1 MSRSP
6 IFDRFTR
13 SLRIAYYCDR
23 EKISVAEALER
34 VAAAEAQALGRRM
47 SRREFLAGIGKLAA
61 TGTAVGL
68 AGQLPV
74 ARAFAASGNSSVNVG
89 IVGAGLAGLA
99 CADELTRNKISFT
112 LYEASNRV
120 GGRQF
125 SFGINEFF
133 PGQSAE
139 RGGEF
144 IDTPHKTLL
153 AYANKFGLAREDV
166 SKLPGE
172 IYYFFGGV
180 RHDEARIVD
189 ELRAAIPA
197 LRDDLRALSAAPTAD
212 NHTDADVALDR
223 TSLREYLETRIAG
236 ALARAA
242 IDEAYVAEYGLET
255 ARQSCLNFLLF
266 FHLDRRSKFTPFGVS
281 SDERYHIIEGNDRIA
296 KGIRDQLPGSIRHG
310 MQLVRIRRRITGDV
324 ELTFEKEGRTFPVV
338 HGAVVI
344 AIPFTVLREIEMD
357 LDVSVPLE
365 AQKRLAI
372 DQLGY
377 GTNAKQM
384 VQFDSRPWA
393 PQLPTSQLP
402 VSNGSSYSD
411 LQNCQTTW
419 ETNPLLATSGHAIL
433 TDYSGGD
440 RGAMLDLDPKAVENF
455 LTDLDKVYP
464 GALAAATRDSNFNFR
479 AHLEHWP
486 SNPLTKGSYTCY
498 MPGQFTTIAGN
509 EGKPIGNIHFAGEH
523 ANSFYVWQG
532 FMEGA
537 ALSGIDAAKQI
548 AAKVKKGA
556 L

>member
-6 IFDRFTR
+6 IYDRFTR
-13 SLRIAYYCDR
+13 ALRVAYYCHQENIPVD
-23 EKISVAEALER
+23 E
-34 VAAAEAQALGRRM
+34 ALGRLKADQAQGLERRL
-47 SRREFLAGIGKLAA
+47 SRREFLADLSKLAA
-61 TGTAVGL
+61 GTAVGM

-74 ARAFAASGNSSVNVG
+74 ARAFAASGNASVNVG

-99 CADELTRNKISFT
+99 CADELTRNKVPFT
-112 LYEASNRV
+112 LYEASSRV

-153 AYANKFGLAREDV
+153 GYANKFGLAKEDV
-166 SKLPGE
+166 GKVPGE
-172 IYYFFGGV
+172 IYYFFGGA
-180 RHDEARIVD
+180 RHDEAQIVE
-189 ELRAAIPA
+189 ELRSAIPA
-197 LRDDLRALSAAPTAD
+197 LRDDLRVLSAAPTAD
-212 NHTDADVALDR
+212 DHTDADVALDR
-223 TSLREYLETRIAG
+223 TSLREYLETRVPG
-236 ALARAA
+236 TLARAV

-296 KGIRDQLPGSIRHG
+296 KGIRDRLPGPIQYETRLIG
-310 MQLVRIRRRITGDV
+310 VRRRIAGDV
-324 ELTFEKEGRTFPVV
+324 ELTLAKGGKEFSVV

-344 AIPFTVLREIEMD
+344 AIPFTVLRGIQMD

-384 VQFDSRPWA
+384 IQFDGRPWSA
-393 PQLPTSQLP
+393 QNP
-402 VSNGSSYSD
+402 VSNGGAYCD

-419 ETNPLLATSGHAIL
+419 ETNPLLATNGHAIL

-440 RGAMLDLDPKAVENF
+440 RGATLNPNAVQTEALRF
-455 LTDLDKVYP
+455 LTDLDKIYP
-464 GALAAATRDSNFNFR
+464 GALAAATRDSNFAFR

-509 EGKPIGNIHFAGEH
+509 EGKPVGNIHFAGEH
-523 ANSFYVWQG
+523 TNSFYEWQG

-548 AAKVKKGA
+548 LAKLKKSA

>member
-13 SLRIAYYCDR
+13 SLRIAHYCER
-23 EKISVAEALER
+23 EKIPVEEGLER
-34 VAAAEAQALGRRM
+34 VAAAEARERGRRL
-47 SRREFLAGIGKLAA
+47 SRREFLADIGKLAA
-61 TGTAVGL
+61 AGTAVGV
-68 AGQLPV
+68 AGQLRV
-74 ARAFAASGNSSVNVG
+74 AHAFAAGGKSSINVG

-99 CADELTRNKISFT
+99 CADELTRNGVSFT
-112 LYEASNRV
+112 LYEASDRV
-120 GGRQF
+120 GGRQY

-133 PGQSAE
+133 AGQSAE

-153 AYANKFGLAREDV
+153 AYANKFGLAKEDV
-166 SKLPGE
+166 NKSPGD
-172 IYYFFGGV
+172 IYYFFGGE
-180 RHDEARIVD
+180 RHDEARVVE

-197 LRDDLRALSAAPTAD
+197 LRDDLRTLSAAPAADSHTA
-212 NHTDADVALDR
+212 ADVVLDR
-223 TSLREYLETRIAG
+223 TSLREYLETRVAG
-236 ALARAA
+236 RLARAT

-255 ARQSCLNFLLF
+255 DRQNCLNFLLF

-296 KGIRDQLPGSIRHG
+296 KGIRDRLPSPIRHG
-310 MQLVRIRRRITGDV
+310 MRLVRVRRRNSGDV
-324 ELTFEKEGRTFPVV
+324 ELTFKQGTRTFSVV

-357 LDVSVPLE
+357 LDVTIPLE
-365 AQKRLAI
+365 AEKRLAI

-384 VQFDSRPWA
+384 VQFDGRPWA
-393 PQLPTSQLP
+393 SQSP

-411 LQNCQTTW
+411 LENCQTTW
-419 ETNPLLATSGHAIL
+419 ETNPLLATNNHAIL

-440 RGAMLDLDPKAVENF
+440 RGARLNPKAVQTEALRF
-455 LTDLDKVYP
+455 LTDLEKVYP
-464 GALAAATRDSNFNFR
+464 GALAAATRDSKFEFR

-548 AAKVKKGA
+548 VAKLKRA
-556 L
+556 